1 MPRPTATKLVNEMRA
16 KAIATPGLAVFA
28 SYGKVNYSAQRFSRR
43 TQFYVNCQPASIAE
57 LELLLCAE
65 YREVNGEAVIPDAFP
80 EERIP
85 TEVPLVVGER
95 RSVTRGQKDFDRK
108 VADGTK
114 PLLSPT
120 ISHISDLKG
129 LAPGTYKV
137 SGEASGYLSRCM
149 LIQVLS
155 ERDRQKAKRSQ
166 AEHHYRIEL
175 NAIRYSS
182 ALFRE
187 MLNITQRHNA
197 HVTITGV
204 KGDIAVKVW
213 PKRPAVATRL
223 RKLVKLYKDTKHFV
237 RAPI

>member
-1 MPRPTATKLVNEMRA
+1 MRA

-85 TEVPLVVGER
+85 TEVPLKVGER

-108 VADGTK
+108 VADGSK
-114 PLLSPT
+114 PYLPPVVNT
-120 ISHISDLKG
+120 VEQMKG
-129 LAPGTYKV
+129 LAPGTYTLT
-137 SGEASGYLSRCM
+137 GEASVYYMNKQLEQTLVS
-149 LIQVLS
+149 QV
-155 ERDRQKAKRSQ
+155 RAQARRSQ
-166 AEHHYRIEL
+166 AAHHYRTEL
-175 NAIRYSS
+175 GAIRYSS

-187 MLNITQRHNA
+187 MLNITQRHDA
-197 HVTITGV
+197 HVTITGL